1 MDGTRITRDEVHS
14 SNPAKAIASKANIV
28 AVNIRSTRMFMAHG
42 FLRRIFEVFDRHSVP
57 VDMISTS
64 EVSVSLTIDPT
75 PELAAI
81 IAEVSEFAEVTVD
94 ENQAI
99 VCIVGENIRY
109 TPGIAARV
117 FNALGGVNVRMVS
130 QGASALNLGL
140 VVAGADLSATV
151 RALHDEFFRELDP
164 EVFDA

>member
-1 MDGTRITRDEVHS
+1 
-14 SNPAKAIASKANIV
+14 
-28 AVNIRSTRMFMAHG
+28 
-42 FLRRIFEVFDRHSVP
+42 
-57 VDMISTS
+57 
-64 EVSVSLTIDPT
+64 VSVSLTIDPT
-75 PELAAI
+75 PELPAI
-81 IAEVSEFAEVTVD
+81 LTEVREFAEVSVD

-117 FNALGGVNVRMVS
+117 FNALGEVNVRMVS

-140 VVAGADLSATV
+140 VVAGPDLKAAV
-151 RALHDEFFRELDP
+151 LALHNEFFRELDP

>member
-1 MDGTRITRDEVHS
+1 
-14 SNPAKAIASKANIV
+14 
-28 AVNIRSTRMFMAHG
+28 FMAHG
-42 FLRRIFEVFDRHSVP
+42 FLRRIFEVFDRHAVP

-75 PELAAI
+75 PELPAI

-117 FNALGGVNVRMVS
+117 FNALGKVNVRMVS

-140 VVAGADLSATV
+140 VVANADLKEAV
-151 RALHDEFFRELDP
+151 QALHDEFFRELDP